1 MIDPDLQ
8 NINMIPESKLTMIEI
23 DNVSK
28 IKRQNTFL
36 RNSLIVIILIGIV
49 ASIKSY
55 YNKEDNKNMKS

>member
-1 MIDPDLQ
+1 MIDPDLH

-23 DNVSK
+23 ENVSK

-36 RNSLIVIILIGIV
+36 RNSLILIILIGIV

-55 YNKEDNKNMKS
+55 YNKEDNEKNKS